1 MSRKRPAEPIGIN
14 AGFTSLEASWL
25 TWLGFFIAAL
35 GWALLLGGATIA
47 DSLIARAPR
56 ALPPTFHADLIEVAK
71 CVIVSGFGLAIIGAL
86 QSGFGTLNR
95 FFGAVLM
102 RSAQRDTEP
111 ARPMETPTERPATA
125 AAPTKR
131 RPYRQFPDGS
141 VEVDTI
147 VGTRLFKSMAEAREF
162 I

>member
-1 MSRKRPAEPIGIN
+1 MSKRSNDTLAFN
-14 AGFTSLEASWL
+14 SLQVGWL
-25 TWLGFFIAAL
+25 TWLGFLLAVL
-35 GWALLLGGATIA
+35 GWVLLLGGTTIV
-47 DSLIARAPR
+47 DIITTKNPR
-56 ALPPTFHADLIEVAK
+56 LLPPTFHADLLDIAK
-71 CVIVSGFGLAIIGAL
+71 CIIMSGLGLAIVGAL

-102 RSAQRDTEP
+102 RSAQRDHEP
-111 ARPMETPTERPATA
+111 SHVAEPVVERTA
-125 AAPTKR
+125 PAAPSIKR

-147 VGTRLFKSMAEAREF
+147 VGTRLFRTMTEARDF